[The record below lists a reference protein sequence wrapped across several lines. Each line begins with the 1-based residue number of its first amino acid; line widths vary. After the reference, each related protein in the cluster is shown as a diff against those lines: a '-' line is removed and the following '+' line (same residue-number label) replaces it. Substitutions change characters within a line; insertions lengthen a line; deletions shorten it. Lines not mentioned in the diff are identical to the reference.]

1 MLVRVEVSRSG
12 VEGVE
17 RVERVERVS
26 SVVKV
31 FLASKVSRYP
41 RWQDAVAAH
50 NKTWAAAAKLFR
62 PLVAASQSC
71 TPVDVP

>member
-1 MLVRVEVSRSG
+1 MSRPVEACRGLSRPVEADTMLAGVEVSRSGVEG

-31 FLASKVSRYP
+31 FSV
-41 RWQDAVAAH
+41 
-50 NKTWAAAAKLFR
+50 
-62 PLVAASQSC
+62 
-71 TPVDVP
+71 

>member
-1 MLVRVEVSRSG
+1 MLVHVEVSRSGVEG

-31 FLASKVSRYP
+31 FSVYKVSRYP

-50 NKTWAAAAKLFR
+50 NKTWAAAAKAKSL
-62 PLVAASQSC
+62 SC
-71 TPVDVP
+71 SLSKLHPC